1 MHMKMKLVYAMVASM
16 FALSSFAQNE
26 QDDRLANIDWDED
39 STEIQTVSD
48 ILKMQQSISALKKGK
63 AHTSNVWSNRK
74 FTNIS
79 FNNVK
84 MDSKDGVSTGPTMG
98 ATDMKSRSYKSNW
111 GVSITRGKNFRLHNP
126 IGNVLSFYLDYVGFD
141 FSVSHFKYEEG
152 FKFDASATFED
163 PKLKNQNC
171 YFTPWSFEK
180 YEANYGMRLGP
191 SITIAPF
198 ANSSSGISYL
208 KINGYFHVG
217 YNIDFCFI
225 PKDTHEERY
234 VDGTYNTNYDGV
246 AMRLNWSH
254 GVYTAAGANLSWKRV
269 GIGFETRSAENKYKP
284 IDDSFGKD
292 IDFLN
297 YKFKNKATRVYLQYR
312 F

>member
-1 MHMKMKLVYAMVASM
+1 MHMKMNLVYAMVASM

-98 ATDMKSRSYKSNW
+98 VTDMKSRSYKSNW

-152 FKFDASATFED
+152 FKFDAMATFKDE
-163 PKLKNQNC
+163 KLGEQNC
-171 YFTPWSFEK
+171 YFTPWGFEK

-208 KINGYFHVG
+208 KITV
-217 YNIDFCFI
+217 
-225 PKDTHEERY
+225 
-234 VDGTYNTNYDGV
+234 
-246 AMRLNWSH
+246 
-254 GVYTAAGANLSWKRV
+254 
-269 GIGFETRSAENKYKP
+269 
-284 IDDSFGKD
+284 
-292 IDFLN
+292 
-297 YKFKNKATRVYLQYR
+297 
-312 F
+312 